1 MLINNVH
8 IIGKKDGPSQI
19 EISGS
24 KITAVRPQSR
34 KQIDQRGESVIN
46 FTDAIAFPGLI
57 NSHDHLE
64 FNLYPQLGNKIYSD
78 YVEWGNDIHEKN
90 KEQIEIVKQVPYD
103 LRFKWG
109 LYKNLLC
116 GITTVAHHGN
126 GKVIH
131 FNNLPDVITSYNYL
145 HSIRLE
151 KNWKLKLNLIFNRKP
166 FVVHIGEGTNVE
178 SYDEINELLK
188 WNIFKKRIIGIHGI
202 SLDKKQSSKITA
214 LIWCPDSNFYLYGKT
229 ADIPLLKLNTVIL
242 FGTDSA
248 VSADWNFWSQLKSA
262 RELNYLSDDELYKSV
277 TENAANIWG
286 INSKGSLSENFTADI
301 IISKKKFPDVWD
313 SFYSTNPEDIYLI
326 LKNGKIVFID
336 EELAEDGELIDINNF
351 DLISINSKQKFVIK
365 GIVDLMKSVY
375 HFLPQFNFP
384 VTMV

>member
-8 IIGKKDGPSQI
+8 IVGKKDSPSQI
-19 EISGS
+19 EITGS
-24 KITAVRPQSR
+24 KISAVRSQSE
-34 KQIDQRGESVIN
+34 KQNDKRSDSVIN

-64 FNLYPQLGNKIYSD
+64 FNLYPQLGNKNYSD

-90 KEQIEIVKQVPYD
+90 KEQIENVKKVPYD

-131 FNNLPDVITSYNYL
+131 LNNLPGVITSYNYL

-151 KNWKLKLNLIFNRKP
+151 KNWKLKLNSIFNRKP
-166 FVVHIGEGTNVE
+166 FVIHIGEGTNVE
-178 SYDEINELLK
+178 SYDEINELLN
-188 WNIFKKRIIGIHGI
+188 WNIFRKKIIGVHGI
-202 SLDKKQSSKITA
+202 SLDKKQSSKFTA

-229 ADIPLLKLNTVIL
+229 ANIPLLKLNTLIL
-242 FGTDSA
+242 FGTDSS
-248 VSADWNFWSQLKSA
+248 VSADWNIWSQLKSA
-262 RELNYLSDDELYKSV
+262 RELNYLSDDELYKGV
-277 TENAANIWG
+277 TENAAKIWG
-286 INSKGSLSENFTADI
+286 IKSKGSISINKTADI
-301 IISKKKFPDVWD
+301 VISKRKFDDNWD
-313 SFYSTNPEDIYLI
+313 SFYNTNLEEILLI
-326 LKNGKIVFID
+326 LKNGVIVFID
-336 EELAEDGELIDINNF
+336 EELAKEGGLIDINNF
-351 DLISINSKQKFVIK
+351 DLISINSKHKFVIK
-365 GIVDLMKSVY
+365 GIIDLMKSAH

-384 VTMV
+384 ITIA